1 MDRVRLHLSR
11 VYSINQETND
21 AVPGGQPFRSGPE
34 SRRTVSAGALALL
47 QGVAGTFDG
56 AGAHA
61 AGAEAGCA
69 AAAAAQPGIEQVADR
84 PPAGRR

>member
-21 AVPGGQPFRSGPE
+21 AVPGGSPFRSGPE

-69 AAAAAQPGIEQVADR
+69 AAAAAQPGTEQVADR